1 VAEPEPH
8 ADKFAVKISSAAHR
22 DLRKLV
28 KKISPEQR
36 KRIGKKIKNLAKNP
50 RPVGSEKISNNDNEY
65 RLRDGNY
72 RILYEI
78 NDSDR
83 IVRVGCIRDRSDVY
97 RKR

>member
-1 VAEPEPH
+1 MAESEPH

-50 RPVGSEKISNNDNEY
+50 RPVGSEKLTNNEHEY
-65 RLRDGNY
+65 RVRDGNY
-72 RILYEI
+72 RILYDI

-83 IVRVGCIRDRSDVY
+83 IVRIGRIRDRSDVY
-97 RKR
+97 RN